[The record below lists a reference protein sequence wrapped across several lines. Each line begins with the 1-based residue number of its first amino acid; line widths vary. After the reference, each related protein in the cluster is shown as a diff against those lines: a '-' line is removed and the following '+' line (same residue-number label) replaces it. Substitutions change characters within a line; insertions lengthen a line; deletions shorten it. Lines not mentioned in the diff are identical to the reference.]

1 LYSNRGI
8 QMARILGRKGE
19 KVQYGG
25 EEMTVRSALD
35 LSTLILIDSNGDH
48 HHASLS
54 ELEKEARG
62 IPRDAINHDDIRASK
77 VEPWVK
83 ACAHLLDDERHT
95 KAEVALAA
103 KELGVSVATVYRALE
118 RWRLSGETKDLP
130 PPTRPGGRGKS
141 RLLPA
146 IEAIIQEQLD
156 RVLRKGG
163 ISKRKFLKDC
173 RRAIDKAGF
182 EVSPGTLRDR
192 LASVPAYK
200 FMKTRKGRDA
210 VAREMDPIKG
220 PYPNLSRPLQAVQID
235 HWKIDMEVV
244 SDDRTRSVGRAWA
257 TIGICIWSRMVFG
270 LNVGFDDPG
279 NVPFGMMM
287 INGLLSKDRVA
298 EDFDIDWDNPIRG
311 RPETIEMDNAK
322 EFTGK
327 MAQMACANLNIHLKI
342 RPVRKP
348 HYGQY
353 IERFNGTLA
362 GRFKDIPG
370 ATGSNVVERADKN
383 PETSAALTL
392 SELTRLI
399 WLMIDEYHNEVHT
412 GIGMPPLEKYNGY
425 YFGPHGQKHRPPET
439 FIDNLD
445 LRLNW
450 YPMVYR
456 TVQRYGIRIDHL
468 DYYSEALEWLVRNR
482 KDYGKLEIRRNP
494 FDVRVIYVKH
504 PDPQTEAGGESA
516 LKSADSRAPDWIPVT
531 VRQIGF
537 PEASLFELRD
547 AAREA
552 LARKREPTP
561 ELLGRIIEEQQ
572 RVIDNAVKLT
582 KEAQRKAA
590 RQEHHRRENLKAK
603 QAEKQTASAHQ
614 TEPSPRPTPAPA
626 IPTSDA
632 NDLSSIL
639 AGISDTD
646 LEELVE

>member
-1 LYSNRGI
+1 
-8 QMARILGRKGE
+8 MARILGRKGE

-25 EEMTVRSALD
+25 EEMAVRSALD
-35 LSTLILIDSNGDH
+35 LNTLILIDSNGDH

-62 IPRDAINHDDIRASK
+62 IPRASVNHDDIRASK
-77 VEPWVK
+77 VEPWAR
-83 ACAHLLDDERHT
+83 ACAHLLNDERHT
-95 KAEVALAA
+95 KADIALAA
-103 KELGVSVATVYRALE
+103 SELGVSVSTVYRALE
-118 RWRLSGETKDLP
+118 RWRLSGDIRDLP
-130 PPTRPGGRGKS
+130 PPTRSGGRGKS
-141 RLLPA
+141 RLRPA

-156 RVLRKGG
+156 RVLSKGG

-173 RRAIDKAGF
+173 RRAIDRAGF
-182 EVSPGTLRDR
+182 VVSPGTLRAR

-200 FMKTRKGRDA
+200 FMKARKGKDA

-220 PYPNLSRPLQAVQID
+220 SYPNLSRPLQVVQID

-257 TIGICIWSRMVFG
+257 TIGICIWSRMIFG

-298 EDFDIDWDNPIRG
+298 EELDISWDNPIRG

-327 MAQMACANLNIHLKI
+327 MAQTGCTNLNIHLKI

-370 ATGSNVVERADKN
+370 ATGSNVVEREDKN
-383 PETSAALTL
+383 PEKSAALTL
-392 SELTRLI
+392 SELTRLL
-399 WLMIDEYHNEVHT
+399 WLKIDEYHNDLHT
-412 GIGMPPLEKYNGY
+412 GIGMTPLEKFNGY
-425 YFGPHGQKHRPPET
+425 YFGPQGQRHRPPET
-439 FIDNLD
+439 FIDDLD

-450 YPMVYR
+450 YPMEHR
-456 TVQRYGIRIDHL
+456 TVQRYGIRIQHL

-482 KDYGKLEIRRNP
+482 KDYGKLEVRRNP

-504 PDPQTEAGGESA
+504 PDPKTEAGEEGT
-516 LKSADSRAPDWIPVT
+516 LTSADSRAPNWIPVT

-547 AAREA
+547 AAKEA
-552 LARKREPTP
+552 SARKREPTP
-561 ELLGRIIEEQQ
+561 ELLGEIIEEQQ
-572 RVIDNAVKLT
+572 RLIDNAVKLT
-582 KEAQRKAA
+582 KHAQRKAA

-603 QAEKQTASAHQ
+603 KAEEKTKSISQAD
-614 TEPSPRPTPAPA
+614 PSPRPSSMPAV
-626 IPTSDA
+626 PTSDA

-639 AGISDTD
+639 ADISDAD

>member
-1 LYSNRGI
+1 
-8 QMARILGRKGE
+8 MARILGRKGE

-220 PYPNLSRPLQAVQID
+220 PYPTFHGLFR
-235 HWKIDMEVV
+235 
-244 SDDRTRSVGRAWA
+244 RFRS
-257 TIGICIWSRMVFG
+257 TIGRSTWRWC
-270 LNVGFDDPG
+270 P
-279 NVPFGMMM
+279 M
-287 INGLLSKDRVA
+287 IAPALSA
-298 EDFDIDWDNPIRG
+298 G
-311 RPETIEMDNAK
+311 
-322 EFTGK
+322 
-327 MAQMACANLNIHLKI
+327 H
-342 RPVRKP
+342 
-348 HYGQY
+348 GQQS
-353 IERFNGTLA
+353 ESASGA
-362 GRFKDIPG
+362 GWCSD
-370 ATGSNVVERADKN
+370 S
-383 PETSAALTL
+383 TSASTIQEMCL
-392 SELTRLI
+392 S
-399 WLMIDEYHNEVHT
+399 
-412 GIGMPPLEKYNGY
+412 G
-425 YFGPHGQKHRPPET
+425 
-439 FIDNLD
+439 
-445 LRLNW
+445 
-450 YPMVYR
+450 
-456 TVQRYGIRIDHL
+456 
-468 DYYSEALEWLVRNR
+468 
-482 KDYGKLEIRRNP
+482 
-494 FDVRVIYVKH
+494 
-504 PDPQTEAGGESA
+504 
-516 LKSADSRAPDWIPVT
+516 
-531 VRQIGF
+531 
-537 PEASLFELRD
+537 
-547 AAREA
+547 
-552 LARKREPTP
+552 
-561 ELLGRIIEEQQ
+561 
-572 RVIDNAVKLT
+572 
-582 KEAQRKAA
+582 
-590 RQEHHRRENLKAK
+590 
-603 QAEKQTASAHQ
+603 
-614 TEPSPRPTPAPA
+614 
-626 IPTSDA
+626 
-632 NDLSSIL
+632 
-639 AGISDTD
+639 
-646 LEELVE
+646 

>member
-1 LYSNRGI
+1 
-8 QMARILGRKGE
+8 MARILGRKGE

-25 EEMTVRSALD
+25 EQMTVRSALD
-35 LSTLILIDSNGDH
+35 LNTLILIDSNGDH

-62 IPRDAINHDDIRASK
+62 IPRASVNHDDIRASK
-77 VEPWVK
+77 VEPWAR
-83 ACAHLLDDERHT
+83 ACAHLLNDERHT

-103 KELGVSVATVYRALE
+103 SELGVSVSTVYRRLE
-118 RWRLSGETKDLP
+118 GWRLSGDIRDLP
-130 PPTRPGGRGKS
+130 PPTRPGGRGQS

-146 IEAIIQEQLD
+146 IEAIIQEHLD
-156 RVLRKGG
+156 PVLSRGG
-163 ISKRKFLKDC
+163 ISERKFLKDC

-182 EVSPGTLRDR
+182 EVSPGTLRAR

-200 FMKTRKGRDA
+200 FMKARKGRDA

-220 PYPNLSRPLQAVQID
+220 SYPNLSRPLQVVQID

-257 TIGICIWSRMVFG
+257 TIGICIWSRMIFG

-298 EDFDIDWDNPIRG
+298 EEFDINWDNPIRG

-327 MAQMACANLNIHLKI
+327 MAQTACTNLNIHLKI

-370 ATGSNVVERADKN
+370 ATGSNVVEREDKK
-383 PETSAALTL
+383 PEKSAALTL
-392 SELTRLI
+392 SELTRLL
-399 WLMIDEYHNEVHT
+399 WLKIDEYHNDLHT
-412 GIGMPPLEKYNGY
+412 GIGMTPLEKFNGY
-425 YFGPHGQKHRPPET
+425 YFGPQGQRHRPPET
-439 FIDNLD
+439 FIDDLD

-450 YPMVYR
+450 YPMEHR
-456 TVQRYGIRIDHL
+456 TVQRYGIRIQHL

-504 PDPQTEAGGESA
+504 PDPKTEAGEEGT
-516 LKSADSRAPDWIPVT
+516 LKSADSRAPNWIPVT

-547 AAREA
+547 AAKEA
-552 LARKREPTP
+552 AARKREPTP
-561 ELLGRIIEEQQ
+561 ELLGEIIEEQQ
-572 RVIDNAVKLT
+572 RLIDNAVKLT

-590 RQEHHRRENLKAK
+590 RQKHHRRENLKAK
-603 QAEKQTASAHQ
+603 KAEEKTNSASQAE
-614 TEPSPRPTPAPA
+614 PLPRSSPTPA
-626 IPTSDA
+626 IPMSDA

-639 AGISDTD
+639 ADISDAD